1 MNKLSSFKKKLE
13 NLRQMMQFFLFAL
26 LLYELFPAGSIQL
39 SAFVRLCLIGILHV
53 INTFYALMGCVVSN
67 GFLCRKDIKERAICK
82 KILSVWQEIELKWR
96 IYIVLKG
103 GFRMDLIIRGENI
116 TVTPSLQDYAEKRI
130 SKLEKYFNEPIDTS
144 ARVNLRVHNTD
155 QVVEVTIPLQGLLLR
170 AEVGEEDLYT
180 AIDGAVTKLERQIKK
195 HKTKINRKS
204 RQGLR
209 QAVQNASSD
218 ITATKPTEEDTLDV
232 VRRKHF
238 VFKPMTVEEAILQMD
253 MLGHSF
259 YVFNNAEDNSAAVVY
274 RRKDGRYGLIDQV

>member
-1 MNKLSSFKKKLE
+1 
-13 NLRQMMQFFLFAL
+13 
-26 LLYELFPAGSIQL
+26 
-39 SAFVRLCLIGILHV
+39 
-53 INTFYALMGCVVSN
+53 
-67 GFLCRKDIKERAICK
+67 
-82 KILSVWQEIELKWR
+82 
-96 IYIVLKG
+96 
-103 GFRMDLIIRGENI
+103 MDLIIRGENI